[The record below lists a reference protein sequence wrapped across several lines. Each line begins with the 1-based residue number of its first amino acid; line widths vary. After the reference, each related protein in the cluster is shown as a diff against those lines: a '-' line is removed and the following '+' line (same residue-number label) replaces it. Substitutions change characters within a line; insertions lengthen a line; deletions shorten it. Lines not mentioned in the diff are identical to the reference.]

1 MYYYKEFSQCDGYL
15 IYAKTDIHI
24 SVNKNWKNIFPLGD
38 IQKSRDAGE
47 GERGGGHHDLS
58 RPKVEGFSKRHV
70 TK

>member
-47 GERGGGHHDLS
+47 GERGGGITICHD
-58 RPKVEGFSKRHV
+58 RRWRVFQNV
-70 TK
+70 T